1 MFHYRIKRYKQFY
14 NKISFDLQYLVLS
27 KKRNFITAW
36 WFTKVVNFGD
46 LLTPMLLRRYGMLP
60 LFSEKNKADIIC
72 IGSILNSFPEDY
84 PGYILGSGLIKDET
98 KTFKN
103 AKILSVRGEL
113 TRDRISAPPS
123 TILGD
128 PGLLADKLLSHRQE
142 KKYNLGIVPHYVD
155 KQNERLLK
163 ISQKYNEEILIID
176 VQRNP
181 KTVIENI
188 DRCKY
193 ILSSSLHGLVAADS
207 LGIPNGWIQ
216 LTDKV
221 LGGGFKFQDYA
232 SAFNMK
238 MDKNN
243 VLGTENLDDLIGMTH
258 PVSSKIDEVK
268 NNLDTTFGTFVK
280 TFNHQK
286 QQTEYHAIKR

>member
-1 MFHYRIKRYKQFY
+1 MFHYRIKRYIQIYK
-14 NKISFDLQYLVLS
+14 KISFDLQYLVLS
-27 KKRNFITAW
+27 KKRNFITTW
-36 WFTKVVNFGD
+36 WFTKDVNFGD
-46 LLTPMLLRRYGMLP
+46 LLTPMLLRRYGMVP
-60 LFSEKNKADIIC
+60 LFSEKNTADVIC
-72 IGSILNSFPEDY
+72 IGSILNGLPEDY
-84 PGYILGSGLIKDET
+84 PGYILGSGLIKDEERN
-98 KTFKN
+98 FKN

-128 PGLLADKLLSHRQE
+128 PGLLADKLLARRQE
-142 KKYNLGIVPHYVD
+142 KRYTLGIVPHYVD

-163 ISQKYNEEILIID
+163 ISQKYKEEILIID

-181 KTVIENI
+181 KTVLENI

-243 VLGTENLDDLIGMTH
+243 LMGTENVDDLIGMTH

-268 NNLDTTFGTFVK
+268 NNLDTTFEAFVK

-286 QQTEYHAIKR
+286 QQNE